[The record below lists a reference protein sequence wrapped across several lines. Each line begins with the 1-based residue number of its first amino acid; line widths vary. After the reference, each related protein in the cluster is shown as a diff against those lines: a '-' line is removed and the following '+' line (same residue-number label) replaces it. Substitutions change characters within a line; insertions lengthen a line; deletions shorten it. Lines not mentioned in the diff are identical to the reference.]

1 MMTIGGIWEQPKTIT
16 FIMMVMV
23 MTKDPN
29 FDEDDGDDLGA
40 GGGDE
45 DDDERHLGGAKDGNF
60 PHKVWAVL
68 LSSGGNDWDALW
80 KIKHCCGPFD
90 GKATKHNFQ
99 TKCFGPTELI

>member
-1 MMTIGGIWEQPKTIT
+1 MKMM
-16 FIMMVMV
+16 
-23 MTKDPN
+23 N
-29 FDEDDGDDLGA
+29 DDLG
-40 GGGDE
+40 GVGDE
-45 DDDERHLGGAKDGNF
+45 DDDGRHLGGAKDRNF

>member
-1 MMTIGGIWEQPKTIT
+1 MMIT
-16 FIMMVMV
+16 FIMIVMV

-29 FDEDDGDDLGA
+29 FDEDDGDDLG
-40 GGGDE
+40 GVDE
-45 DDDERHLGGAKDGNF
+45 DDDRRHLGGAKDRNF